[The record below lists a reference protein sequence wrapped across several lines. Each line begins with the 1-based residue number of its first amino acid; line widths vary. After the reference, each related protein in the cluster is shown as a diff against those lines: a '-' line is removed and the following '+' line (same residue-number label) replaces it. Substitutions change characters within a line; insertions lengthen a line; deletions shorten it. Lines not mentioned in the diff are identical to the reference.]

1 VLARIGDGKY
11 VICMYTIGMDE
22 ETREKI
28 QEIDKKLD
36 SIYRSVEKTRKYFQ
50 WTMIVTLI
58 VVVLPL
64 VGLLFVIPSFLSLY
78 SGGGDINQ
86 TLDLLGL

>member
-1 VLARIGDGKY
+1 MF
-11 VICMYTIGMDE
+11 MYTIDMDE

-36 SIYRSVEKTRKYFQ
+36 AIYRSVEKTRKYFK
-50 WTMIVTLI
+50 WTMIITIV

-64 VGLLFVIPSFLSLY
+64 IGLLFVIPSFMSLY
-78 SGGGDINQ
+78 SGGDVNQ

>member
-1 VLARIGDGKY
+1 ML
-11 VICMYTIGMDE
+11 CMYNIDMDE

-36 SIYRSVEKTRKYFQ
+36 AIYQSVEKTRKYFQ
-50 WTMIVTLI
+50 WTMIITIV

-78 SGGGDINQ
+78 SGGGDVNQ
-86 TLDLLGL
+86 ILDLLDL

>member
-1 VLARIGDGKY
+1 
-11 VICMYTIGMDE
+11 MYTIDMDE

-36 SIYRSVEKTRKYFQ
+36 TIYRSVEKTRKYFQ
-50 WTMIVTLI
+50 WTMIITII
-58 VVVLPL
+58 VIVLPL
-64 VGLLFVIPSFLSLY
+64 VGLLFVIPLFLSLL
-78 SGGGDINQ
+78 SGGGDVNQ

>member
-1 VLARIGDGKY
+1 
-11 VICMYTIGMDE
+11 MYNIGMDE

-36 SIYRSVEKTRKYFQ
+36 TIYRSVEKTRKYFL
-50 WTMIVTLI
+50 WTMIISI
-58 VVVLPL
+58 VVIVLPL
-64 VGLLFVIPSFLSLY
+64 VGLLFVAPLFLSLY
-78 SGGGDINQ
+78 GGGDINQ